1 MPEVGEDA
9 AMTRG
14 DGYNGADLVV
24 LVREVGV
31 RALRSALGALDEM
44 DSRPGPDLW

>member
-31 RALRSALGALDEM
+31 WTLQSALGVLDEM
-44 DSRPGPDLW
+44 DSCPGPDLW